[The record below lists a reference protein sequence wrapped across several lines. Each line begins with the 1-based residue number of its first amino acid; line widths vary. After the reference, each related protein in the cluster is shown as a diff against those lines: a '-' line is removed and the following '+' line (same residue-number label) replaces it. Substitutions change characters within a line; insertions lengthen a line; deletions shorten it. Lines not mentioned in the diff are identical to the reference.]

1 MRKRAPL
8 VAVIAGCSLVVLL
21 AGTACTPQT
30 AQEPAASEDQQQEQV
45 IQDETSS
52 QAETEPTDG
61 TTDSAT
67 EANPN
72 RDPANPPYAT
82 VTATDNP
89 DNVAYPMTCSATW
102 SFVQDGETMTVTTD
116 APHPVQYA
124 ADGMP
129 ALSVDEPTEVAV
141 SFDAAPATY
150 ADATRYLE
158 SDISEAASAAGSV
171 HDLSASDVIGE
182 IIDAQVADGAVT
194 LTVEPG
200 YRYALEVSFE
210 DGIAMYVFTVNA
222 A

>member
-1 MRKRAPL
+1 MRKHTPL
-8 VAVIAGCSLVVLL
+8 VAVLAGCSLVVLL

-30 AQEPAASEDQQQEQV
+30 AQEPSTSEDQQQEQV
-45 IQDETSS
+45 IQDEANNE
-52 QAETEPTDG
+52 AETESA
-61 TTDSAT
+61 DSAADPT
-67 EANPN
+67 AEADPN
-72 RDPANPPYAT
+72 RDPADPPYAT
-82 VTATDNP
+82 VTAADDPN
-89 DNVAYPMTCSATW
+89 NIAYPMTCSATW

-129 ALSVDEPTEVAV
+129 ALSVGGPTEVTV

-150 ADATRYLE
+150 VDATRYLE

-200 YRYALEVSFE
+200 YRYALEVSFD
-210 DGIAMYVFTVNA
+210 DGIAMYVFTVA
-222 A
+222 AA